1 MRPDP
6 TGSVARAAVA
16 SDSRQAGDGADD
28 APAYGRPVDAIVIG
42 ASAGGVE
49 ALMRILTAFTP
60 RLSVPVFVVIH
71 LPRDRPSLL
80 AKIFSVHCSVPVREA
95 EDKMPAEPGTLYF
108 APPDYHLLLERGPSL
123 ALSADEAVNYSRP
136 SIDVLFESAID
147 VYGARV
153 AGVVLTGA
161 NHDGAAGLAAI
172 GRAGG
177 VTIVQDP
184 ETALAKAMPTAALR
198 STDVDFV
205 LPLDGIR
212 GLLQMLDGAMD
223 RRPQK

>member
-1 MRPDP
+1 MRPAAP
-6 TGSVARAAVA
+6 ARATATVRVP
-16 SDSRQAGDGADD
+16 SDALEGGD
-28 APAYGRPVDAIVIG
+28 PSAYGRPVDAVVIG

-60 RLSVPVFVVIH
+60 RLPIPVFVVVH

-80 AKIFSVHCSVPVREA
+80 AKIFAVHCAVPVREA
-95 EDKMPAEPGTLYF
+95 EDKMPAEPGTIYF
-108 APPDYHLLLERGPSL
+108 APPDYHLLLDRGPAL

-136 SIDVLFESAID
+136 SIDVLFETAAD
-147 VYGARV
+147 VYGARL

-172 GRAGG
+172 HRAGG

-184 ETALAKAMPTAALR
+184 ETALADAMPNAALR
-198 STDVDFV
+198 STEADFV

-212 GLLQMLDGAMD
+212 ELLQMVDGAMD
-223 RRPQK
+223 RRPRS